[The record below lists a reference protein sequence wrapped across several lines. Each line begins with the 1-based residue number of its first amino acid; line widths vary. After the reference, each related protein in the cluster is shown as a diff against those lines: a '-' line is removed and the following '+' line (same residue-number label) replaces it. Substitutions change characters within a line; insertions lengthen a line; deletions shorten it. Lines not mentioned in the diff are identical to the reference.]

1 MRVVYHHRTQG
12 RGAEGVHVS
21 GIVNA
26 FRELGHEVR
35 VVCPPGVGQEGAAAD
50 RAAPGG
56 NRTVGK
62 VLSSTWK
69 RVSRWSPELLFEL
82 LELVY
87 NYWSYLTLRR
97 AVREFRPDLIYDRY
111 SLFHVAPSWLSQRS
125 GIPLVTEVNDS
136 TVIRRTRPLSLK
148 RLARRLEGRILGR
161 STLVVT
167 VSERF
172 RELILASHD
181 LPAES
186 IVITPNAVDPA
197 RFARQG
203 TSDRRASLGLENQV
217 VLGVVGG
224 FVPWHGLDHLVLS
237 VEQLFNERDDLHVLL
252 IGDGPVRGE
261 VEALVKRLGLERRVE
276 FTGFVPAADV
286 SGYIECMDV
295 CLMPDSNEHG
305 SPIKIFEY
313 MAMGKAVAAA
323 RYGPIEE
330 VIEHG
335 RTGVLFRP
343 HDRAELR
350 DAVRSLVEDPELR
363 SRIGRAARAHV
374 LARHTWSANVLKV
387 LEGLDRRPG
396 RAARARSVGP

>member
-1 MRVVYHHRTQG
+1 MKVLYHHRTQG
-12 RGAEGVHVS
+12 RGAEGVHVY

-35 VVCPPGVGQEGAAAD
+35 VVCPPGVGREEAASGQ
-50 RAAPGG
+50 AAPTG
-56 NRTVGK
+56 NGTVRNA
-62 VLSSTWK
+62 LSSTWK
-69 RVSRWSPELLFEL
+69 RISRWSPELLFEL

-87 NYWSYLTLRR
+87 NLWSYLTLRR
-97 AVREFRPDLIYDRY
+97 AVRGFRPDLIYDRY
-111 SLFHVAPSWLSQRS
+111 SLFHVAPVWLSRRS
-125 GIPLVTEVNDS
+125 GIPLVSEVNDA
-136 TVIRRTRPLSLK
+136 TVIRRTRPLALK
-148 RLARRLEGRILGR
+148 RLARRLEGRILAG
-161 STLVVT
+161 STLVVA

-172 RELILASHD
+172 QELILASHD
-181 LPAES
+181 LPEES

-197 RFARQG
+197 RFERRGGAE
-203 TSDRRASLGLENQV
+203 RRAGLGLENRV

-237 VEQLFNERDDLHVLL
+237 VEGLLKERDDLHVLL

-261 VEALVKRLGLERRVE
+261 VEALVRRLGLERRVE
-276 FTGFVPAADV
+276 FTGFVPAAEV

-313 MAMGKAVAAA
+313 MALGKAVAAP

-335 RTGVLFRP
+335 HTGVLFSPR
-343 HDRAELR
+343 DRAALH
-350 DAVRSLVEDPELR
+350 DAVRFLVENPELR
-363 SRIGRAARAHV
+363 ARIGSAAREHV
-374 LARHTWSANVLKV
+374 LAHHTWSANVLKV
-387 LEGLDRRPG
+387 L
-396 RAARARSVGP
+396 ARLGQPAG